1 MHITSIYT
9 FTQFDSVMLIDN
21 GGSGYQLQD
30 SLGNTIPI
38 PTGVPIT
45 IAGQSGMAAGPIKI
59 IAPVSGSLDV
69 AAIFYS

>member
-1 MHITSIYT
+1 
-9 FTQFDSVMLIDN
+9 
-21 GGSGYQLQD
+21 LQD